1 MRLEMGGRHRTP
13 GPLSALLVSAGLG
26 LGAAAPTS
34 AQEQVQKYA
43 GTTSQGQRIALNVSS
58 AGVRYRI
65 AWQGEC
71 EDGGQPF
78 ESTTSNEQPLP
89 VRRRGKFSDKKSFEA
104 KADDGA
110 TVSFEISL
118 VGEIQGGRALG
129 TWEATAKGPY
139 ADGGKYT
146 CSAKEVTWKAKK

>member
-1 MRLEMGGRHRTP
+1 MRPEMGRHRT
-13 GPLSALLVSAGLG
+13 LRALLVAAGLA
-26 LGAAAPTS
+26 LCAAATAG
-34 AQEQVQKYA
+34 AQEGVQKYE
-43 GTTSQGQRIALNVSS
+43 GTTSQGQRMALNVSS

-78 ESTTSNEQPLP
+78 ESTTSSGEPIP
-89 VRRRGKFSDKKSFEA
+89 VRRKGKFSDRRSFEA

-110 TVSFEISL
+110 MVSFEISL
-118 VGEIQGGRALG
+118 VGEIQGRRALG

-139 ADGGKYT
+139 NDGGKYT
-146 CSAKEVTWKAKK
+146 CSAKEVTWKAKR